1 MDLLHQLVRAAAGG
15 RARSAPAPK
24 PDRLEEL
31 GRAIERGEYRVP
43 PERLAD
49 ALLQAMREGPAPRD

>member
-1 MDLLHQLVRAAAGG
+1 MDVLHQLVRAAAGG
-15 RARSAPAPK
+15 RARSAPP
-24 PDRLEEL
+24 PDPARLEEL

-49 ALLQAMREGPAPRD
+49 ALLRALREGPPPRG